1 MDPCHPDDT
10 LFLICEGD
18 WRIYRADTEV
28 YADQVEKELS
38 AERLSRVAAQVR
50 AQLRGESVP
59 VAARPLNDEEAAL
72 ADEMASRATADAFE
86 AAVLQQ
92 SALDARQRLALT
104 TEGLEV
110 FTPQRRWDAQQGRP
124 APAPTPELLDIV
136 GMCNKAARVHRGGL
150 VWLGWNPTP
159 DRKWKANKPKRIANG
174 SNCIAVTAAGAR
186 WLQPR
191 LEAMD
196 KQYVCDAVCGPAR
209 MPAPS
214 GAVDH
219 ARRAPRAHVCISPSF
234 SCMIL
239 CLYTA
244 PERLAFRLGAEEAAA
259 G

>member
-1 MDPCHPDDT
+1 M
-10 LFLICEGD
+10 
-18 WRIYRADTEV
+18 
-28 YADQVEKELS
+28 
-38 AERLSRVAAQVR
+38 
-50 AQLRGESVP
+50 
-59 VAARPLNDEEAAL
+59 
-72 ADEMASRATADAFE
+72 
-86 AAVLQQ
+86 LQQ
-92 SALDARQRLALT
+92 SAVDARQRLALT

-196 KQYVCDAVCGPAR
+196 KTQMRVRCCVWTCTHASAERSSRPCTASATRTCLHFCLVFMYVLVPI
-209 MPAPS
+209 
-214 GAVDH
+214 H
-219 ARRAPRAHVCISPSF
+219 SP
-234 SCMIL
+234 
-239 CLYTA
+239 
-244 PERLAFRLGAEEAAA
+244 
-259 G
+259 